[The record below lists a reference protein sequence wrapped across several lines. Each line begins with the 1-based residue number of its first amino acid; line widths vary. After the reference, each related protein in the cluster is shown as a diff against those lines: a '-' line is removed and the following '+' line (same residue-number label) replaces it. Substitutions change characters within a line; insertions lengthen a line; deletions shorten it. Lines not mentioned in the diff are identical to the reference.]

1 MRTILV
7 LILTLCSLWASADK
21 TTRRGLKVAA
31 PAKTEAS
38 SSAAADTVIPSPGM
52 VELSGYDKPL
62 RSNKES
68 IYITNATRRIL
79 LEALVEI
86 SYFDNSGRLLHKRDV
101 RIKTNVPAGET
112 RQATFSSW
120 DKQRTMFYH
129 RSGKPRTADGTP
141 YRIKAVAKSAVYA
154 IKSR

>member
-1 MRTILV
+1 MRKITV
-7 LILTLCSLWASADK
+7 LFVILCSLWVYADK

-31 PAKTEAS
+31 PAKTEARS
-38 SSAAADTVIPSPGM
+38 DAAADTVVPSPGM

-68 IYITNATRRIL
+68 IYITNATRRRL
-79 LEALVEI
+79 LETVVEI
-86 SYFDNSGRLLHKRDV
+86 SYFDNSGRLLHKREV

-154 IKSR
+154 VK